1 MITEKKVL
9 GIIGGVGPLATSYF
23 MKKIINMT
31 DAKTDQEHIR
41 MIIYNFPDIPDRT
54 KYILDKNEQDPLP
67 YLKDLAQRL
76 KNDGACSIAIP
87 CVTAQYFHERLQ
99 ETIDIPVFN
108 GVQETADYLK
118 EKDIGCVGI
127 LGTDGTV
134 KSDLF
139 GDALRNYGIRY
150 FYPSLE
156 DQKKVMSII
165 YDSVKAGKMLDDKE
179 LIKVAKSLIDMGA
192 ERIILGC
199 TELSVIK
206 EQFELPDYFIDVLD
220 VMARSCVSSFS
231 LLRKEYET
239 L

>member
-1 MITEKKVL
+1 MIAEKKVL

-23 MKKIINMT
+23 MKKIISMT

-99 ETIDIPVFN
+99 KTIDIPVFN

-150 FYPSLE
+150 FYPSIE

-179 LIKVAKSLIDMGA
+179 LIKVAKSIIDMGA